1 MSAPT
6 PHNEDAETNAAVTGR
21 KPQRSGW
28 WVLLWVPGTLVGL
41 LLATAVVLWVWAATP
56 GSLAQTL
63 TWAQNWTQ
71 DRAESVGQLDIQ
83 QVQGS
88 LRAGGH
94 IGDLSWSLGGL
105 SVQARGVR
113 VNWDNALWLNALMG
127 RGVHVQGLSIEEL
140 RVNDQ
145 RPPAP
150 EIAQP
155 TEPLQE
161 LTLPLSVS
169 VPWSVDRFTLEGG
182 NALTLGG
189 AKGRYRYG
197 PGLVDGTPALPDTGG
212 TSVTVTH
219 QLVIDALE
227 LSGGHYRAQL
237 TLGGS
242 APMPIALD
250 LQGELEAHVPGATP
264 KEATEDTDTSDAIT
278 LLATAKARGTLGGA
292 DALLDI
298 TAQVQSTAGTAT
310 GTRTDP
316 ALEAVARVM
325 PWATQPLLS
334 ANATT
339 QAFDLA
345 VLWPQA
351 PTTALSGS
359 LVAEPDGATWRAKL
373 DLTNAN
379 SGPADQQRLPLER
392 LQVEL
397 TQTGTRWTVERLE
410 AQLAGGQLQGTA
422 QADVTSDANGTQ
434 VTNWQGALQVNSIQP
449 SLLWSELAS
458 GALGGE
464 FSARAVDGNAQ
475 AVDIQ
480 ARAAPSSTPPRTT
493 VSGNRSLSE
502 LRLEELR
509 LQGRWTPAADTP
521 TQGLL
526 DLKEGRL
533 TMAGATLDAQGRLD
547 TVALT
552 YAGQFNA
559 RMPGASA
566 QWKGQLAHA
575 QGNGAATIQISDAA
589 RLLAWLRGL
598 QALPMVGPPLK
609 AFLESQPGLAT
620 KGNAR
625 LEAQW
630 QGGLGALGYPAP
642 ASTSPTAPAP
652 SPRLQASLSVPQL
665 QVQTA
670 ATGPATFSDLRLQAQ
685 GGLNSL
691 QLELNGTAAQAPWR
705 AALQSSGQLSQT
717 NGTWQ
722 SGLLAL
728 NRLRLH
734 VDQPG
739 HATAASSWALQSEQP
754 IRLQWDSDAQ
764 GLALNAGAGVLKVQP
779 DHAVQRSGS
788 GTGANSAAAP
798 TLAWESLVWRAG
810 ALQTKGQVRGLPLS
824 WVDSL
829 STVEG
834 GGLPPL
840 RAAGLGGDLV
850 FDGQWDLLLPSDPA
864 QPLRLS
870 ASLQRTSGD
879 LLLLSDRAVAM
890 GGATQASTTRANTN
904 GRATVTIPATNGS
917 TGNQPVA
924 AGVREA
930 RIDIG
935 VEGRTVQARLRW
947 DSAQLGEASADLST
961 ELAAP
966 AAAGAPA
973 AADALERWWPTSAPV
988 RGTARARLPQVG
1000 VWSAL
1005 APPGWRVRGTLAAD
1019 ATLSGTRGAPEWRG
1033 NLQADDLAVRSVVD
1047 GFFFSGGQLRATLA
1061 GERVT
1066 IERFSLNGPRGA
1078 DVGGTLTATG
1088 TAEWRRIEGSAL
1100 RQPFIDLT
1108 VTANRL
1114 RVASRADRRLTLSGE
1129 VKAALAGPQLQ
1140 LRGQLKAD
1148 SALFVLPDETTPS
1161 LSSDVIVRTTRT
1173 LEVQPTLAEQVKADV
1188 LVNLDLGEQ
1197 FMVRGQGLET
1207 RLAGA
1212 LTVRSTP
1219 GTPDP
1224 RITGEVRT
1232 ISGTYRAYG
1241 QQLNIETGA
1250 LRFNGPY
1257 DNPSLDILAVRKLPE
1272 ATGQRVGVQITGSAQ
1287 VPRVRLFS
1295 DPELPDSEKLAWLV
1309 LGRPASAAGAQVFVL
1324 QQAARALLGGNQD
1337 LLDGELAKTFGLD
1350 EVSFQ
1355 GETSAADGST
1365 TEAAFTLGKRLS
1377 DDLYLSYEHS
1387 LSSAMSTVSMFYD
1400 LSRHLTLRARAGTE
1414 NAVDLIFTVQYD

>member
-1 MSAPT
+1 MNAPNPPRDNT
-6 PHNEDAETNAAVTGR
+6 ATSTTAVAGR
-21 KPQRSGW
+21 KRSPSKW
-28 WVLLWVPGTLVGL
+28 WLVLWVPGAFVGL
-41 LLATAVVLWVWAATP
+41 LLAAGAALWVWAGTP

-63 TWAQNWTQ
+63 SWAQNWTQ

-88 LRAGGH
+88 LRHGGR

-113 VNWDNALWLNALMG
+113 VDWNDSLWLNALMG
-127 RGVHVQGLSIEEL
+127 RGVHLRGLAIEEL

-150 EIAQP
+150 ETAEP
-155 TEPLQE
+155 SEPLQE
-161 LTLPLSVS
+161 LTLPLTVS
-169 VPWSVDRFTLEGG
+169 AAWSVDRFTLEG
-182 NALTLGG
+182 NTTLSLGD

-197 PGLVDGTPALPDTGG
+197 PGRVDGTPALPG
-212 TSVTVTH
+212 TDASASTH
-219 QLVIDALE
+219 QLVLDALE
-227 LSGGHYRAQL
+227 LAGGRYRAQF
-237 TLGGS
+237 TMGGE
-242 APMPIALD
+242 APLPLALD
-250 LQGELEAHVPGATP
+250 LQGELRTTVPGATP
-264 KEATEDTDTSDAIT
+264 ADTTAANDTSNTIA
-278 LLATAKARGTLGGA
+278 LQVSATARGTLGGA
-292 DALLDI
+292 DAVLDI
-298 TAQVQSTAGTAT
+298 TAQVQSTPGTAT
-310 GTRTDP
+310 TNAP

-325 PWATQPLLS
+325 PWAPQPLLS

-339 QAFDLA
+339 EALDLA

-351 PTTALSGS
+351 PTTSLSGS
-359 LVAEPDGATWRAKL
+359 VQAEPDGDIWRARL
-373 DLTNAN
+373 DLRNAN
-379 SGPADQQRLPLER
+379 SGPADQQRLPLQS
-392 LQVEL
+392 LQIDL
-397 TQTGTRWTVERLE
+397 TQAGTRWNVERLE
-410 AQLAGGQLQGTA
+410 AQLAGGQLQGSA
-422 QADVTSDANGTQ
+422 RADVLTEGNTTQ
-434 VTNWQGALQVNSIQP
+434 VTNWQGAFQASNIQP
-449 SLLWSELAS
+449 SLLWSELAA

-464 FSARAVDGNAQ
+464 VKASAVEGQAQ

-480 ARAAPSSTPPRTT
+480 VRLAPSAAPPRSNNATT
-493 VSGNRSLSE
+493 GGSRPLNE

-509 LQGRWTPAADTP
+509 LQGRWTPAAGTP
-521 TQGLL
+521 T
-526 DLKEGRL
+526 EGVLSLQEARL
-533 TMAGATLDAQGRLD
+533 AMAGANLSTQGELN
-547 TVALT
+547 TAALT
-552 YAGQFNA
+552 YTGQLNA
-559 RMPGASA
+559 QLPGASA
-566 QWKGQLAHA
+566 QIKGELAHA
-575 QGNGAATIQISDAA
+575 QGNGTATMQLSDAA
-589 RLLAWLRGL
+589 RSLAWLRGL
-598 QALPMVGPPLK
+598 QTLPVVGPPLQE
-609 AFLESQPGLAT
+609 FLDTQPGLAAA
-620 KGNAR
+620 GSAR
-625 LEAQW
+625 LDAQW

-642 ASTSPTAPAP
+642 ASTPATTAPAP
-652 SPRLQASLSVPQL
+652 SPRLQASLTVPRL
-665 QVQTA
+665 EVQTDA
-670 ATGPATFSDLRLQAQ
+670 ADPVTISDLRLQAL
-685 GGLNSL
+685 GGLNEL
-691 QLELNGTAAQAPWR
+691 RLELNGTAVQAPWR
-705 AALQSSGQLSQT
+705 AALQSSGQLTQT
-717 NGTWQ
+717 NGSWQ

-728 NRLRLH
+728 SRLQLR
-734 VDQPG
+734 VDQPEQ
-739 HATAASSWALQSEQP
+739 TSAASSWTLQAEQP
-754 IRLQWDSDAQ
+754 IRLQWENDTQ
-764 GLALNAGAGVLKVQP
+764 GLALNAGSGELKVRP
-779 DHAVQRSGS
+779 DNAVSRTGN
-788 GTGANSAAAP
+788 GTGTIATP
-798 TLAWESLVWRAG
+798 TLAWESLTWRAG
-810 ALQTKGQVRGLPLS
+810 ALQTTGQVRGLPLS

-829 STVEG
+829 SAVEG

-850 FDGQWDLLLPSDPA
+850 FDGQWDVLLPSDPA

-879 LLLLSDRAVAM
+879 LLLLSDRAMAM
-890 GGATQASTTRANTN
+890 AGASQAGTRSATTN
-904 GRATVTIPATNGS
+904 GRATVTIPVTNGS
-917 TGNQPVA
+917 AGNQPLA

-930 RIDIG
+930 RVDIG

-947 DSAQLGEASADLST
+947 ESAQLGEASADLST

-966 AAAGAPA
+966 AAAGAPGVE
-973 AADALERWWPTSAPV
+973 DALERWWPAAAPV

-1019 ATLSGTRGAPEWRG
+1019 ASLSGTRSAPEWRG
-1033 NLQADDLAVRSVVD
+1033 SLQADDLAVRSVVD
-1047 GFFFSGGQLRATLA
+1047 GFFFSGGQLRATLE

-1078 DVGGTLTATG
+1078 EVGGTLTASG
-1088 TAEWRRIEGSAL
+1088 AAEWRRVEGSEL

-1108 VTANRL
+1108 INANRL

-1129 VKAALAGPQLQ
+1129 VTAALAGPQLQ

-1161 LSSDVIVRTTRT
+1161 LSSDVVVRTTRT
-1173 LEVQPTLAEQVKADV
+1173 LDVQPTLAEQVKADV

-1219 GTPDP
+1219 ETPSP

-1250 LRFNGPY
+1250 LRFTGPY

-1324 QQAARALLGGNQD
+1324 QQAARALLAGNQEMA
-1337 LLDGELAKTFGLD
+1337 DGNLAKTFGLD
-1350 EVSFQ
+1350 EVGFQ
-1355 GETSAADGST
+1355 GETTAADGST

-1400 LSRHLTLRARAGTE
+1400 LSRRLTLRARAGTE